1 MGAYFKSIHG
11 TLNHLLVADWLWLSR
26 MTGEPNAV
34 ISLDQE
40 LYTDFD
46 ELARARVTA
55 DDRIDRFVASLTPVR
70 LAEFIAYRRLSGNRA
85 EIVQPLSLALMQLFN
100 HQTHHRGQV
109 STLLMQCGIDPGV
122 TDLPAMPADF
132 ASPAFGQ

>member
-1 MGAYFKSIHG
+1 MLRRQSSRMAPASATWAPISKASG

-46 ELARARVTA
+46 ELARARSPPMTA
-55 DDRIDRFVASLTPVR
+55 LTG
-70 LAEFIAYRRLSGNRA
+70 L
-85 EIVQPLSLALMQLFN
+85 
-100 HQTHHRGQV
+100 
-109 STLLMQCGIDPGV
+109 
-122 TDLPAMPADF
+122 
-132 ASPAFGQ
+132 SPA